1 MLWSQDLG
9 LSSLLNVVG
18 TERPEL
24 SLVDVMGFLMILG
37 SSWGWD
43 SQVTVLWVLGNADL
57 EALILRVN
65 LVHEGLLNI
74 SHDSVWEGESNN
86 SSNLRVTK
94 VALWWLADLSE
105 VHLRVDASKVD
116 LIVGDN
122 TVDVASDRD
131 LLAISLIG

>member
-86 SSNLRVTK
+86 SSNLRVTE
-94 VALWWLADLSE
+94 VALWWLADLGE
-105 VHLRVDASKVD
+105 VHLRVDASEVD
-116 LIVGDN
+116 LIVGNN